1 MTLVQ
6 FLVFGSVAVWLL
18 QSPNVG
24 LAQKPVTSRPS
35 IVENG
40 KPAELSSD
48 RPPPPSIEKLIAQR
62 CLSCHS
68 GPEPE
73 GGIDLT
79 RPSVVAKNPEGVA
92 DLETSQLWQVIHDD
106 EMPPDNPL
114 SESEREIVRDWI
126 VAGAIGDFE
135 PIDVFQF
142 TTDHRAGYDWWSLQP
157 IQRPEIP
164 SIIDTGQLKSPIDAF
179 VVDQLARQ
187 SLSLSPVARPR
198 DQIRRVYFDLIGLPP
213 PAQVVEV
220 FERNPTDDA
229 YAAVV
234 DDLLNSPEYGER
246 WGRHWLD
253 IVRYGESDGFERNGP
268 RRDSW
273 RYRDWVIDAL
283 NTDMPFDEFTRRQ
296 IAGDILCEDPVEGMA
311 ASGFLV
317 AGLHNTVVGS
327 SQQMQL
333 SARQDE
339 LEDLVGTIGQT
350 FVGLTFNCARCHD
363 HKFDPITQREYY
375 QLTATMAGVSH
386 GSRQARH
393 ASDEQ
398 RLDELTNQ
406 IKDLSAT
413 ISNLEKP
420 ARHLILEERLA
431 GTISRPPSPQPLMEW
446 QFAGTQ
452 YDVEHRPTVHLAGD
466 ARFSPAGLVLDGD
479 GDFART
485 EPVGEYLNEKSLE
498 AWVLLDG
505 LDQQGGAAI
514 SVETP
519 DGAIFDAI
527 VFGEQ
532 EPQHWMAGSNGFRRT
547 DSFAGEAEVAG
558 NQPVQ
563 MTIVYSVDGTIAAYR
578 NGVPYGKPYKSNG
591 LQSFAAENTR
601 VLFGLRHSPPGS
613 NRFLTGT
620 IVRARLY
627 DRALTP
633 DEVAASA
640 GIETDYVGEAELIAR
655 LPTREA
661 EQREKLLKELESL
674 SDEKSILESSSLVS
688 VYTAVSTTPDETRF
702 LPRGDVMMPGDVV
715 QPGTTAAVSQLVSVF
730 GNSEPVNES
739 KRRVQLAT
747 WLTNDANPLFARVA
761 VNRLWHY
768 HFGEGL
774 IVTPNDFGFNAGQPS
789 HPALLDWLA
798 AELSDNGYRLKPLHR
813 LMVTSA
819 VYRQSSLLRVDASG
833 MDSDNRW
840 LWRKSLVRLDAEVVR
855 DSLLAIGGKLNRER
869 GGPGYEDVT
878 IIDQNNGTTYYESFD
893 RDDPVLNRRTI
904 YRFTPRG
911 GRSALLDSLD
921 CPDPSAAT
929 PRRSVTSTPLQA
941 LSLLNNDFVVRLSN
955 DFADRALAQS
965 SGQLEQ
971 QITWMFWEVLSRA
984 ATAEEISAASE
995 LAGKHGLSAVARALL
1010 NSNEFLIVQ

>member
-6 FLVFGSVAVWLL
+6 FLLFVIVAVGLL

-24 LAQKPVTSRPS
+24 LAQEPATPRPS
-35 IVENG
+35 IVENRQQVG
-40 KPAELSSD
+40 LSSD
-48 RPPPPSIEKLIAQR
+48 GLSPPSIEKLIAQR

-73 GGIDLT
+73 GGINLT
-79 RPSVVAKNPEGVA
+79 RPSSVAKNPEGVA

-114 SESEREIVRDWI
+114 SESERAIVSDWI
-126 VAGAIGDFE
+126 VAGANGDFE

-142 TTDHRAGYDWWSLQP
+142 TTDQRSGYDWWSLQP
-157 IQRPEIP
+157 IQRPEVP
-164 SIIDTGQLKSPIDAF
+164 SVTDARQLKTPIDAF
-179 VVDQLARQ
+179 VVDELARQ
-187 SLSLSPVARPR
+187 SLSLSPVAEPR
-198 DQIRRVYFDLIGLPP
+198 DQIRRIYFDLVGLSP
-213 PAQVVEV
+213 PAQVVEA

-283 NTDMPFDEFTRRQ
+283 NTEMPFDEFTRRQ
-296 IAGDILCEDPVEGMA
+296 IAGDVLCEDPVEGMA

-327 SQQMQL
+327 SKQMQL

-406 IKDLSAT
+406 IKEFTAT
-413 ISNLEKP
+413 LLNLEKST
-420 ARHLILEERLA
+420 RHRILDERLA
-431 GTISRPPSPQPLMEW
+431 GTTSKPPSPQPLMEW
-446 QFAGTQ
+446 QFAGTHD
-452 YDVEHRPTVHLAGD
+452 DVEHRPAVQLAGG

-479 GDFART
+479 GDFARA
-485 EPVGEYLNEKSLE
+485 EPIGKYLNEKTLE

-514 SVETP
+514 SIETP

-532 EPQHWMAGSNGFRRT
+532 EPQHWMAGSNGFSRT
-547 DSFAGEAEVAG
+547 ASFAGETEVAG
-558 NQPVQ
+558 NQPIQ

-578 NGVPYGKPYKSNG
+578 NGVLYGKPYKSNG
-591 LQSFAAENTR
+591 LQSFAADNTR

-613 NRFLTGT
+613 NRFLKGT

-627 DRALTP
+627 NRALTP

-640 GIETDYVGEAELIAR
+640 GIETNYVSEAELIAR
-655 LPTREA
+655 LPTRET
-661 EQREKLLKELESL
+661 EQREKLIKDLKSL

-715 QPGTTAAVSQLVSVF
+715 QPGTTAAVAQLVSAF
-730 GNSEPVNES
+730 ENSEAVSES
-739 KRRVQLAT
+739 KRRVQLAA
-747 WLTNDANPLFARVA
+747 WLTDDANPLFARVA

-768 HFGEGL
+768 HFGRGL
-774 IVTPNDFGFNAGQPS
+774 IATPNDFGFNAGQPS

-798 AELSDNGYRLKPLHR
+798 TELRDNGYRLKPLHK
-813 LMVTSA
+813 LIVTSA
-819 VYRQSSLLRVDASG
+819 VYRQSSLLRDYANG
-833 MDSDNRW
+833 IDSDNRW

-855 DSLLAIGGKLNRER
+855 DSILSIGGKLNRER

-893 RDDPVLNRRTI
+893 RDDPALNRRTI

-929 PRRSVTSTPLQA
+929 PRRSVTTTPLQA
-941 LSLLNNDFVVRLSN
+941 LSLLNNDFIVRSSS
-955 DFADRALAQS
+955 DFANRASAQS
-965 SGQLEQ
+965 PGQLEQ
-971 QITWMFWEVLSRA
+971 QISWMFWEVLSRA
-984 ATAEEISAASE
+984 ATAAEITAAGE
-995 LAGKHGLSAVARALL
+995 LADKHGLSAVARALL